1 MGSKLTVLAA
11 VQLIAIGALHA
22 ESAAELF
29 KRGIDAYK
37 ASHWGEAATL
47 LEKSYKLEAKPDTL
61 FALAQAERLGGHCD
75 KAVEHYKKLLEETT
89 ELTQAKLVQNNL
101 GLCETTMKP
110 PEPKHEPKPVVEPE
124 PKVIT
129 KTVVRE
135 VRHGDPIATSM
146 FALGALGVGGAVGL
160 AVMSSASRD
169 DAKTARTLDDANRLQ
184 DRADRERTLA
194 YVAGGIG
201 VAALGFAIYRTVT
214 NTETKSTEVAITP
227 TATGWSVLAT
237 GRW

>member
-1 MGSKLTVLAA
+1 VGSKLTVLAA

-22 ESAAELF
+22 DSAAELF

-37 ASHWGEAATL
+37 ASKWDEAAAL
-47 LEKSYKLEAKPDTL
+47 LDKSYVLEGKPETL

-75 KAVEHYKKLLEETT
+75 KAIGHYKKLLEQTT
-89 ELTQAKLVQNNL
+89 ELAQAKLVQNNV
-101 GLCETTMKP
+101 GLCEATLK
-110 PEPKHEPKPVVEPE
+110 PEPTHEPQPVGEPE

-135 VRHGDPIATSM
+135 VRHVDPLTTSM
-146 FALGALGVGGAVGL
+146 FALGALGIGGAVGL
-160 AVMSSASRD
+160 AVMSSESRD

-184 DRADRERTLA
+184 DRADRDRTFA
-194 YVAGGIG
+194 YVAGGVG

-214 NTETKSTEVAITP
+214 SGDA
-227 TATGWSVLAT
+227 
-237 GRW
+237 